1 MGLRASELLAAR
13 LVDLVTLPEG
23 LALKVH
29 GKGAK
34 NRHVTLNRQA
44 REALNDYLSARG
56 LGDFL
61 QAPAETPILASARD
75 PMTPITYPAL
85 YQTVRRWLEKAVSA
99 ADLPRHEK
107 TQLYKASTHW
117 LRHTFG
123 TRLIEKGAAPDAV
136 QSSMGH
142 ASPVTLS
149 RYTRS
154 SAKRQFSE
162 VAKVFG
168 E

>member
-1 MGLRASELLAAR
+1 M
-13 LVDLVTLPEG
+13 
-23 LALKVH
+23 
-29 GKGAK
+29 
-34 NRHVTLNRQA
+34 
-44 REALNDYLSARG
+44 
-56 LGDFL
+56 
-61 QAPAETPILASARD
+61 
-75 PMTPITYPAL
+75 
-85 YQTVRRWLEKAVSA
+85 
-99 ADLPRHEK
+99 
-107 TQLYKASTHW
+107 
-117 LRHTFG
+117 RHTFG

-154 SAKRQFSE
+154 SARRQFSE